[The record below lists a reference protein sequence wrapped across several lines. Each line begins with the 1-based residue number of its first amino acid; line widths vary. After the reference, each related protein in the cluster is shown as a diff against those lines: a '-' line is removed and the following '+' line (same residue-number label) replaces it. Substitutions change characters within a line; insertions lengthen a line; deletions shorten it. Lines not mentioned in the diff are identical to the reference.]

1 MKKCVSVIGA
11 AMLFG
16 WTAAAEEVPKVETF
30 LGYTYLRANPTTNVS
45 SFGMN
50 GGSGQFVYNFCRWF
64 SGVLDAGAVN
74 NNNIG
79 GFRIDNT
86 ADCEH

>member
-16 WTAAAEEVPKVETF
+16 WTAAADEVPKVETF

-50 GGSGQFVYNFCRWF
+50 GGSLPPVRRANAE
-64 SGVLDAGAVN
+64 DARGD
-74 NNNIG
+74 
-79 GFRIDNT
+79 RS
-86 ADCEH
+86 ADVREV